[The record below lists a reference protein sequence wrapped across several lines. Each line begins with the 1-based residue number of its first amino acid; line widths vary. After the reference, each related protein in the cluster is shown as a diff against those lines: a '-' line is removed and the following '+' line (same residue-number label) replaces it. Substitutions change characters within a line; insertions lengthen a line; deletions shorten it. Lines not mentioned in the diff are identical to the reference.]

1 MHVYL
6 GTHPWRALAVANF
19 FLSNKQADD
28 YFEVLGYQVHKE
40 EFCHR
45 SCVFFH
51 RNRCTLGMAC
61 AQAVAMR
68 GAPTTARR
76 NVHVPRGAVG
86 GGRGAQQGLGNL
98 LRMAT
103 GLLTTFDG
111 LIATN
116 SPR

>member
-1 MHVYL
+1 MLIDRRFIV
-6 GTHPWRALAVANF
+6 LAETKPS
-19 FLSNKQADD
+19 L
-28 YFEVLGYQVHKE
+28 
-40 EFCHR
+40 
-45 SCVFFH
+45 
-51 RNRCTLGMAC
+51 
-61 AQAVAMR
+61 
-68 GAPTTARR
+68 
-76 NVHVPRGAVG
+76 HVPRGAVG